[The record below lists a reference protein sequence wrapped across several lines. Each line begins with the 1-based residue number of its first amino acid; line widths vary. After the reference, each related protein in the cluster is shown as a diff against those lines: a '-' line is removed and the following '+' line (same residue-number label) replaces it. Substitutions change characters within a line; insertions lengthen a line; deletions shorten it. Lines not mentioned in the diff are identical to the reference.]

1 MFQKLKGHLFTA
13 QPKFNIL
20 ENMFILPVNNLV
32 QFQGSSLE
40 DCGKTRVISAGFSNI
55 SQLPQRQSPPLKTT
69 EEVNKYYE
77 DSSDKILHYSYIF
90 PHKMVK
96 NVAISHQ
103 WNIMAF
109 TPLPFSFPE
118 PHGN

>member
-40 DCGKTRVISAGFSNI
+40 DCGIQQDSAIFPNY
-55 SQLPQRQSPPLKTT
+55 L
-69 EEVNKYYE
+69 
-77 DSSDKILHYSYIF
+77 SDKVR
-90 PHKMVK
+90 P
-96 NVAISHQ
+96 
-103 WNIMAF
+103 
-109 TPLPFSFPE
+109 
-118 PHGN
+118 